1 MSGYVKSLKITSI
14 ENQLDSHN
22 NNKRKTD
29 KTIGYR
35 IILIC
40 YVIIMRC
47 KKRYNNEDIRD
58 MRLPINRPG
67 DSHCPAGIFKNIIS
81 NVTKNEEAGHGL
93 SPVPCSS
100 LVLVCSWGYFLQTK

>member
-67 DSHCPAGIFKNIIS
+67 DRSLSRRNIQQY
-81 NVTKNEEAGHGL
+81 NLK
-93 SPVPCSS
+93 C
-100 LVLVCSWGYFLQTK
+100 YKK